1 MSEHRVRHV
10 PPLHAPPVP
19 RARED
24 VAAIRA
30 ASFAATDHA
39 AGALLAMT
47 VQQRLTTPEWLST
60 ASQMHPTLRRR
71 RAIAGFIRD
80 IGGGSQSIDELAF
93 VAHPRRRRS
102 PLPDRQ
108 VVRQGPD
115 GGWYLDARWNAAG
128 LVTEIDGA
136 HHQGSANRS
145 PTHCG
150 RPPSPSTAI
159 ASCAFP
165 TSACAATLMRSSTR
179 SKPHSST
186 QGLWRFVLHEA
197 PTSTTPGVA

>member
-1 MSEHRVRHV
+1 
-10 PPLHAPPVP
+10 
-19 RARED
+19 
-24 VAAIRA
+24 
-30 ASFAATDHA
+30 
-39 AGALLAMT
+39 MT

-115 GGWYLDARWNAAG
+115 GGWYLDARWNADGRVA
-128 LVTEIDGA
+128 EIDGA

-150 RPPSPSTAI
+150 RTPSPSTAI